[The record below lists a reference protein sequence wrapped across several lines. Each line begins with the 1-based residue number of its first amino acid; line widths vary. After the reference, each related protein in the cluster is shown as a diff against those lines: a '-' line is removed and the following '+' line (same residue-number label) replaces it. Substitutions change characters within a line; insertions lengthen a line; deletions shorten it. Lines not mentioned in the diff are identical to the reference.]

1 MAVLSLSYCRITY
14 YHSLLLQPLL
24 GKYENFF
31 LFFLGSCNG
40 FSPQFRLLPLQ
51 QREATTTTDHSTPFG
66 TESKSQ
72 GSWKADLSITLG
84 ILFVYWFCFSIW
96 KQAGSQVVA
105 WFWMLFSM
113 HASCKANVT
122 FFMRQIKAFSCMFTA
137 FFNILTF
144 CFNKQFKMIF
154 YLLCKSQIMAC
165 KNRETLFP

>member
-84 ILFVYWFCFSIW
+84 ILFVLVLLFNLKASRKPSGCLILNAIFHACKLQSKCYIFHETNQSFFLYVHCFS
-96 KQAGSQVVA
+96 QYSD
-105 WFWMLFSM
+105 
-113 HASCKANVT
+113 
-122 FFMRQIKAFSCMFTA
+122 
-137 FFNILTF
+137 IL
-144 CFNKQFKMIF
+144 
-154 YLLCKSQIMAC
+154 LLQ
-165 KNRETLFP
+165 